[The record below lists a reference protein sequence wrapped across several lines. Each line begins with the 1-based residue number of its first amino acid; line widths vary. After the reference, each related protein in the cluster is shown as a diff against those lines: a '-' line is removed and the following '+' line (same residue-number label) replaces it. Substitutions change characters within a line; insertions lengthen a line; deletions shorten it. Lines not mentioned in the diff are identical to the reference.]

1 MEEKKKIN
9 LWNRPGGTLGKII
22 AWGALGGFL
31 VVLYKMLPILIT
43 LASNVITL
51 ILMLILI
58 WAILALITNP
68 QFKKNFELLYL
79 QVMRK
84 ITGLI
89 VEIDPV
95 NILALGVQEMEKKL
109 VLISSNIDK
118 LQGLLEGM
126 KKKRDQ
132 SKEDFLNETAR
143 LQAAKLKGIRDK
155 EILSQRQIVRLQ
167 EQIKNQETRI
177 ANSEKYLKVM
187 KKLEEMAKFQIE
199 DASNELKV
207 RKDEY
212 EQSKAQK
219 NAMKSFAA
227 IMSGKGLTKSLEV
240 QLALDQITDSVN
252 ESLGQINRFLDG
264 SNDILLNYELDGMV
278 AAEKA
283 DKILA
288 EFDKTGFEGL
298 GFSLTSQHIEAD
310 LSSLKSIEDV
320 DYEEVR
326 DNLPQK
332 QNKNRKYF

>member
-1 MEEKKKIN
+1 MEEKKIN

-22 AWGALGGFL
+22 AWAAVGGFL

-68 QFKKNFELLYL
+68 EFKKGFELLYL

-89 VEIDPV
+89 IEIDPV

-283 DKILA
+283 DKILE

-298 GFSLTSQHIEAD
+298 GFSLTSQHIGSD

>member
-1 MEEKKKIN
+1 MEEKKIN

-22 AWGALGGFL
+22 AWAAVGGFL

-283 DKILA
+283 DKILE

-298 GFSLTSQHIEAD
+298 GFSLTSQHIGSD
-310 LSSLKSIEDV
+310 LSGLKSIEDV

>member
-1 MEEKKKIN
+1 MEEKKIN

-22 AWGALGGFL
+22 AWAAVGGFL

-283 DKILA
+283 DKILE

-298 GFSLTSQHIEAD
+298 GFSLTSQHIGSD